1 MSPFLFVANLF
12 LKSGWSN
19 SPISDIF
26 LQSTAKSRLPR
37 PGRSPGRYFPVWLAQ
52 RLNNS
57 ACVSSLNS
65 GLSIR
70 TQIILKIPRSLSI
83 HSTQSI
89 PYAAVSPLYERRID
103 RFPRMKLDLDSIF
116 LPPFKSLSFVLLSSY
131 SWNTTQFNLNF
142 LAWASFA
149 FLLGTFSLAW
159 ADKQSHFFFNTE
171 LRASRWPE
179 FFVELLFS
187 MTSLSVWLVA
197 ANRVSYSVGDNDKIH
212 FLIRYLAGT
221 YERLENS
228 STFSF
233 YLFT

>member
-1 MSPFLFVANLF
+1 MCFEPEF
-12 LKSGWSN
+12 GIIN
-19 SPISDIF
+19 SHP
-26 LQSTAKSRLPR
+26 
-37 PGRSPGRYFPVWLAQ
+37 
-52 RLNNS
+52 NNFKDPE
-57 ACVSSLNS
+57 VF
-65 GLSIR
+65 ID
-70 TQIILKIPRSLSI
+70 
-83 HSTQSI
+83 
-89 PYAAVSPLYERRID
+89 PLYVID
-103 RFPRMKLDLDSIF
+103 TLCRCFASLRTKDRSFSKDETWNLDSIF
-116 LPPFKSLSFVLLSSY
+116 LPPFKSWSFVLLSSY

-197 ANRVSYSVGDNDKIH
+197 ANRVSHSVGDNDKIH